1 MTCKV
6 TAEGTLTQCGITEET
21 PAGLGFGQASLALAP
36 KHRMNPKTD
45 AGEPVEGA
53 TVVIVLTWNPP

>member
-6 TAEGTLTQCGITEET
+6 TAEGTLTQCVITEET
-21 PAGLGFGQASLALAP
+21 PAGLGFGQASLALVP
-36 KHRMNPKTD
+36 KFRMKPKTD

-53 TVVIVLTWNPP
+53 TVVVVVDWNPR